1 MANEENHFGKNF
13 LMSSIKEF
21 EDLKKLGDK
30 SFAQIKDEDFFFQPD
45 EETNSIAIIVR
56 HMNGNMLS
64 RWTDFLASDGE
75 KEWRRRDEEFEKL
88 FYTDKDD
95 IIERWE
101 KGWKCVFDALKSLT
115 ADDLMKTVYIRT
127 QPHTVIEAINRQ
139 LTHYGYHVGQI
150 VYMAKH
156 LARSNWDSLSIPRG
170 KSAEFNSVMQDKYK
184 K

>member
-1 MANEENHFGKNF
+1 MTSGENF
-13 LMSSIKEF
+13 LKSSIKEF

-30 SFAQIKDEDFFFQPD
+30 SFSQIKDEDFFFQPD
-45 EETNSIAIIVR
+45 EETNSIAIIIR
-56 HMNGNMLS
+56 HISGNMLS
-64 RWTDFLASDGE
+64 RWTDFLTSDGE
-75 KEWRRRDEEFEKL
+75 KEWRKRDEEFEKL

-101 KGWKCVFDALKSLT
+101 KGWKCVFDAVGSLT
-115 ADDLMKTVYIRT
+115 PDDLMKTIYIRS
-127 QPHTVIEAINRQ
+127 QPHTVIEAITRQ

-156 LARSNWDSLSIPRG
+156 LARNSWGSLSIPRG
-170 KSAEFNSVMQDKYK
+170 KSAEFNSKMEEKYK

>member
-1 MANEENHFGKNF
+1 METLGENF
-13 LMSSIKEF
+13 LKSSIKEF

-64 RWTDFLASDGE
+64 RWTDFLTSDGE
-75 KEWRRRDEEFEKL
+75 KEWRKRDEEFEKL

-95 IIERWE
+95 IIDRWE
-101 KGWKCVFDALKSLT
+101 KGWKIVFDTMKSLT
-115 ADDLMKTVYIRT
+115 PDDLMKTITIRM

-156 LARSNWDSLSIPRG
+156 LARNNWGSLSIPRG
-170 KSAEFNSVMQDKYK
+170 KSDEFNSKMQEKYK